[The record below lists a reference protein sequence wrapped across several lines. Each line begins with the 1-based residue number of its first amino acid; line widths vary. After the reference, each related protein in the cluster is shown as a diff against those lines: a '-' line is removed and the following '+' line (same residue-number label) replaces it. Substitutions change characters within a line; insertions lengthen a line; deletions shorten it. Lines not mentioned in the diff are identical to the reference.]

1 MLKKL
6 YFEGLYGND
15 SIEFV
20 KGLINVSPFGVI
32 GKQFDGEV
40 KPHIHNNLFQI
51 FIIESGTTELIF
63 NEMQY
68 SISGPC
74 FITVPK
80 NTEHGFMHQTEM
92 KGWIITLSDKVLENM
107 LFREAEVIFEMD
119 AIHITTVNLQDE
131 ILKEVYQTMQK
142 CVEEYLNNLPG
153 KLLMLQN
160 LVGQIIVQLYRLPSE
175 SRKIITSPDNSGK
188 IYFRRFQQLIK
199 VSYSFKK
206 TVEKY
211 AHELGISA
219 GHLNRIC
226 HSIAAKSPKDIIIDF
241 FITEAQLALTNPEN
255 SITEISY
262 NLSFEDPG
270 YFTRLFKKRTGLTPK
285 AFREKIGVKI
295 H

>member
-6 YFEGLYGND
+6 YYEGLYGND

-20 KGLINVSPFGVI
+20 KGLINVYPFGVI

-51 FIIESGTTELIF
+51 FIIENGSTELIF
-63 NEMQY
+63 NENQY
-68 SISGPC
+68 ALSGPC

-80 NTEHGFMHQTEM
+80 NTEHGFKHKTDMN
-92 KGWIITLSDKVLENM
+92 GWIITLSDKVLENM
-107 LFREAEVIFEMD
+107 LYREADVIFEMD
-119 AIHITTVNLQDE
+119 AIHITAINSGDE
-131 ILKEVYQTMQK
+131 TLTEVYQTMQK
-142 CVEEYLNNLPG
+142 CVAEYQNNLPG

-175 SRKIITSPDNSGK
+175 SRKIITSSDNSGK

-199 VSYSFKK
+199 VSNSFKI

-211 AHELGISA
+211 ASELGISA

-226 HSIAAKSPKDIIIDF
+226 HTIAAKSPKDIIIDF
-241 FITEAQLALTNPEN
+241 FITEAQLALTNPDN